1 MDLVSEVL
9 SEVLAFGVEVA
20 LALAAEDVAL
30 EHSLAV
36 CLVHPQKRQ
45 RFWSKHLLHSSC
57 MSLPSLPNFDVR
69 LDFFGDEELL
79 ELVLDFPLELV
90 LELLDL
96 LFEFGD
102 FLLSLLEFEL
112 DLPLSL
118 ERSVLPGVSQA
129 TSERHSQ

>member
-1 MDLVSEVL
+1 VDLALEVL
-9 SEVLAFGVEVA
+9 SEVLVLGVEVA

-30 EHSLAV
+30 EHSLAA
-36 CLVHPQKRQ
+36 CPVHPQKRQ
-45 RFWSKHLLHSSC
+45 RFWSKHLLRSSG
-57 MSLPSLPNFDVR
+57 MSLLSLPNFDVR
-69 LDFFGDEELL
+69 LDFFGDEKLP
-79 ELVLDFPLELV
+79 ELVLEFPPELV

-96 LFEFGD
+96 LFEFRD

-129 TSERHSQ
+129 TSERCSQ